1 MAKPSVPASPTRNA
15 PGACWAKAVRSAR
28 TDVLPAVAGKQPGLA
43 GRHPSLLAR
52 DAPPFA
58 QQLEKVGRED
68 DIVILLALALFDPAQ
83 ERGVVG
89 ETPNLVARLQA
100 LAAGYA
106 RSTLAA
112 IELPLA
118 ASQQTAPGKFFEPTI
133 WYHIDRDGLVTV
145 NVFAPRWVSTSAP
158 RLRASSPMSSRP
170 TGATCGS
177 MGRQDPKWGLI
188 ITGGSWSVWQ
198 SFPLYSHAGAAGR
211 IALVEEGARLLGV
224 PKEGCRR
231 AIQLRTLREPFD
243 QLCRDRPSRQLSR
256 SYSAEELKKLPI
268 KAP

>member
-52 DAPPFA
+52 DASPFA

-100 LAAGYA
+100 LAA
-106 RSTLAA
+106 
-112 IELPLA
+112 P
-118 ASQQTAPGKFFEPTI
+118 
-133 WYHIDRDGLVTV
+133 
-145 NVFAPRWVSTSAP
+145 N
-158 RLRASSPMSSRP
+158 
-170 TGATCGS
+170 
-177 MGRQDPKWGLI
+177 
-188 ITGGSWSVWQ
+188 
-198 SFPLYSHAGAAGR
+198 
-211 IALVEEGARLLGV
+211 ALVIGEATRRQIGGLFDLEDLGAQQLAGFTDPQRAWRVLGESGEVSRFEALRSGETPLVGREEEVELLVRRWQQAKSGEGPEDAGV
-224 PKEGCRR
+224 PSFLIE
-231 AIQLRTLREPFD
+231 
-243 QLCRDRPSRQLSR
+243 
-256 SYSAEELKKLPI
+256 
-268 KAP
+268 